1 MSQQIEITAELRQD
15 VGKGAS
21 RRLRRTSEKVPGIIY
36 GAGKDPQALTL
47 NVFQLG
53 KAMQQESFFSQILNV
68 SVEGSSQQAIVRDL
82 QRHPATEK
90 VVHIDFLR
98 VRADQAIDVNL
109 PLHFINE
116 DRCTGVRLEGGVIS
130 HNLTDVEISCL
141 PADLPEFIE
150 VDIAELG
157 VGEAI
162 HLSDLVVP
170 DGVTFVQ
177 LALGAD
183 HDISVVTVNEPRVSA
198 VEEEEAEGEEQAPEG
213 PEADEE
219 EPGED

>member
-1 MSQQIEITAELRQD
+1 M
-15 VGKGAS
+15 
-21 RRLRRTSEKVPGIIY
+21 
-36 GAGKDPQALTL
+36 
-47 NVFQLG
+47 N
-53 KAMQQESFFSQILNV
+53 
-68 SVEGSSQQAIVRDL
+68 SQQAIVRDL

-90 VVHIDFLR
+90 VMHIDFFR

-109 PLHFINE
+109 PIHFINE

-170 DGVTFVQ
+170 DGVTIVQ

-198 VEEEEAEGEEQAPEG
+198 VEEEEAEGEEQAPEA

>member
-21 RRLRRTSEKVPGIIY
+21 RRLRRASEKVPGIIY
-36 GAGKDPQALTL
+36 GAGKDPQSLTL
-47 NVFQLG
+47 NGFQLS

-68 SVEGSSQQAIVRDL
+68 SVEGDSQQAIVRDL
-82 QRHPATEK
+82 QRHPANEK
-90 VVHIDFLR
+90 VLHIDFLR
-98 VRADQAIDVNL
+98 VRADQPIDVNV
-109 PLHFINE
+109 PIHFINE
-116 DRCTGVRLEGGVIS
+116 EQCKGVRLEGGVVS
-130 HNLTDVEISCL
+130 HNLTDIEVSCL

-157 VGEAI
+157 VGEAL

-170 DGVTFVQ
+170 SGVTIVQ
-177 LALGAD
+177 LALGED
-183 HDISVVTVNEPRVSA
+183 HDITVVTVNEPRVSSA
-198 VEEEEAEGEEQAPEG
+198 DEPVEGEEQAPEQ
-213 PEADEE
+213 PEEDQE

>member
-36 GAGKDPQALTL
+36 GAGKDPQPLTL
-47 NVFQLG
+47 NVFQLS

-82 QRHPATEK
+82 QRHPASEK
-90 VVHIDFLR
+90 VLHIDFLR
-98 VRADQAIDVNL
+98 VRADQAIDVNI

-116 DRCTGVRLEGGVIS
+116 DRCKGVRLEGGVVS

-157 VGEAI
+157 VGESI

-170 DGVTFVQ
+170 EGVTIVQ

-198 VEEEEAEGEEQAPEG
+198 AEEEAEGEEQEPEA

>member
-21 RRLRRTSEKVPGIIY
+21 RRLRRMSEKVPGIIY
-36 GAGKDPQALTL
+36 GAGKEPQPLTL
-47 NVFQLG
+47 NIFQLS

-68 SVEGSSQQAIVRDL
+68 RVEGDSQQAIVRDL
-82 QRHPATEK
+82 HRHPASEK
-90 VVHIDFLR
+90 VLHIDFLR
-98 VRADQAIDVNL
+98 VRADQPIDVNV
-109 PLHFINE
+109 PIHFINE
-116 DRCTGVRLEGGVIS
+116 EQCKGVRLEGGIVS

-150 VDIAELG
+150 VDIADLG
-157 VGEAI
+157 VGESI

-170 DGVTFVQ
+170 GGVTIVQ
-177 LALGAD
+177 LALGED
-183 HDISVVTVNEPRVSA
+183 HDITVVTVNEPRVSA
-198 VEEEEAEGEEQAPEG
+198 ADEEAEAEEQAPAR
-213 PEADEE
+213 PEADQE

>member
-36 GAGKDPQALTL
+36 GAGKDPQSLTL
-47 NVFQLG
+47 NGFQLS

-68 SVEGSSQQAIVRDL
+68 SVEGDSQQAIVRDL
-82 QRHPATEK
+82 QRHPASEK
-90 VVHIDFLR
+90 VLHIDFLR
-98 VRADQAIDVNL
+98 VRADQLIDVNV
-109 PLHFINE
+109 PIHFINE
-116 DRCTGVRLEGGVIS
+116 EQCKGVRLEGGVVS
-130 HNLTDVEISCL
+130 HNLTDIEISCL

-170 DGVTFVQ
+170 SGVTIVQ
-177 LALGAD
+177 LALGED
-183 HDISVVTVNEPRVSA
+183 HDITVVTVNEPRVSA
-198 VEEEEAEGEEQAPEG
+198 ADEEAEGEEQAPEQ
-213 PEADEE
+213 PEADQE

>member
-21 RRLRRTSEKVPGIIY
+21 RRLRRTSENVPGIIY
-36 GAGKDPQALTL
+36 GAGKDPQPLTL
-47 NVFQLG
+47 NVFQLS

-68 SVEGSSQQAIVRDL
+68 SVDGNSQQAIVRDL
-82 QRHPATEK
+82 QRHPASEN
-90 VVHIDFLR
+90 VLHIDFLR
-98 VRADQAIDVNL
+98 VRADQAIDVNI
-109 PLHFINE
+109 PIHFINE
-116 DRCTGVRLEGGVIS
+116 DRCTGVRLEGGVVS

-157 VGEAI
+157 VGESI

-170 DGVTFVQ
+170 DGVTIVQ

-183 HDISVVTVNEPRVSA
+183 HDISVVTVNEPRVSS
-198 VEEEEAEGEEQAPEG
+198 VEEEAESEEQAPEL